1 MGKKLLFVY
10 NPKSGKGAVSGY
22 LSDMIDVMAKA
33 GYDVMVR
40 PTQREKDAYHYVLA
54 NGAAFDR
61 VVACGGD
68 GTLDEVVTG
77 IMESEAKVEIG
88 YIPAGSTN
96 DFGVSLGIE
105 GEYDKAARIAVGDK
119 KFMCD
124 VGSFNSDYFV
134 YVAAFGIFTEVSY
147 QTSQDMKNIFGHA
160 AYLMEAIGQ
169 LADIPMYHIQ
179 LEYDGNV
186 IEDDFIYGMITNSTS
201 VGGIKGIVS
210 GDISLND
217 GLFEVTL
224 IRTPK
229 NPLELSEIIGYLTN
243 ILKETPLVYSIQ
255 TAELKVLSDEEI
267 PWTLDGEF
275 GGRHHT
281 VLIRNL
287 HKAMEILVE

>member
-1 MGKKLLFVY
+1 MGKKLLFIY
-10 NPKSGKGAVSGY
+10 NPKSGKGAVPSV
-22 LSDMIDVMAKA
+22 LSDMIDIMVKS
-33 GYDVMVR
+33 GFDITVR
-40 PTQREKDAYHYVLA
+40 PTQQEKDAYDFTCAHAKEY
-54 NGAAFDR
+54 DR
-61 VVACGGD
+61 IVACGGD
-68 GTLDEVVTG
+68 GTLDEVVTAV
-77 IMESEAKVEIG
+77 METEAEVEIG

-105 GEYDKAARIAVGDK
+105 GEYDKAARIAAGDK
-119 KFMCD
+119 RFRCD

-147 QTSQDMKNIFGHA
+147 QTSQDLKNIFGHA

-169 LADIPMYHIQ
+169 LADVPSFHMQ
-179 LEYDGNV
+179 VEYDGNI

-210 GDISLND
+210 GDISLDD
-217 GLFEVTL
+217 GVFEVTL

-229 NPLELSEIIGYLTN
+229 NPLELSEIIGYLTS
-243 ILKETPLVYSIQ
+243 ILKETALVYSMQ
-255 TAELKVLSDEEI
+255 TSELKISSEEEI

-275 GGRHHT
+275 GGKHDA

-287 HKAMEILVE
+287 PKAMEILVE